1 MAQSAAAKDSDS
13 VAAAPEAG
21 ALMFLL
27 EGVGS
32 QARQTVHSAL
42 KAALEAQDVKLTPTL
57 FACHGF
63 QSSAAQIAASV
74 AGAVGRKL
82 NADKLA
88 EAIQAA
94 VDEHLAKSS
103 KLPDGLGRLIEAAR
117 KRGMPIAVL
126 TAVSEEAAQA
136 SLARLGVQGADV
148 RVFSF
153 PDTSKG
159 FPRAD
164 LWAKLAKAL
173 GKSTRACLVAAD
185 DAGVCK
191 SALAAGAKCVVV
203 PTALSAH
210 QDFCGADL
218 ILDAWDEIS
227 PRELL
232 DTVIPVK

>member
-1 MAQSAAAKDSDS
+1 MAQSAAAKDTDS

-32 QARQTVHSAL
+32 QTRQAVHAAL
-42 KAALEAQDVKLTPTL
+42 KAGLEAQDIKLTPTL

-63 QSSAAQIAASV
+63 QPSAAQIAAGV
-74 AGAVGRKL
+74 AGAAGRKL
-82 NADKLA
+82 NTDKLTD
-88 EAIQAA
+88 AIQTA
-94 VDEHLAKSS
+94 VDEHLAKGA

-173 GKSTRACLVAAD
+173 GKSTRACLVVAD
-185 DAGVCK
+185 DAGTCK

-210 QDFCGADL
+210 QDFCGSDL

>member
-21 ALMFLL
+21 ALLFLL

-32 QARQTVHSAL
+32 QTRQAVYAAL
-42 KAALEAQDVKLTPTL
+42 KAGLEAQDVKLTPSL

-63 QSSAAQIAASV
+63 QPSATQIATSI

-82 NADKLA
+82 NTDKLTD
-88 EAIQAA
+88 AIQAA
-94 VDEHLAKSS
+94 VDEHLAKSA

-117 KRGMPIAVL
+117 KRGMPVAVL
-126 TAVSEEAAQA
+126 TAVPEEAAQA

-164 LWAKLAKAL
+164 LWGKLAKAL
-173 GKSTRACLVAAD
+173 GKSTRACLVVAD
-185 DAGVCK
+185 DGGTCK

-203 PTALSAH
+203 PTALTAH

-218 ILDAWDEIS
+218 ILDAWDEVS

>member
-1 MAQSAAAKDSDS
+1 MAQSAATKDSES
-13 VAAAPEAG
+13 AVAAPEAG

-32 QARQTVHSAL
+32 QVRQAVHAAL
-42 KAALEAQDVKLTPTL
+42 KAGLEAQDAKLTPSL

-63 QSSAAQIAASV
+63 QPSAAQIAAGI
-74 AGAVGRKL
+74 AGAAGRKL

-94 VDEHLAKSS
+94 VDDHLAKSA
-103 KLPDGLGRLIEAAR
+103 KLPEGLGRLIETAR
-117 KRGMPIAVL
+117 KRGMPVAIL
-126 TAVSEEAAQA
+126 TAVPEEAAQA
-136 SLARLGVQGADV
+136 TLARLGVQGADV

-173 GKSTRACLVAAD
+173 GKSTRACLVVAD
-185 DAGVCK
+185 DAGTCK
-191 SALAAGAKCVVV
+191 SALAAGAKCVAV